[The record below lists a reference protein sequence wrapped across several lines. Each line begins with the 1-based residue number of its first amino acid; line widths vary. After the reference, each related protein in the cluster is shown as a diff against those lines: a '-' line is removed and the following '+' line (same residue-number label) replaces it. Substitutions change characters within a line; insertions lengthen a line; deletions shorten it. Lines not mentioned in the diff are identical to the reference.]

1 MAKFKIYA
9 GLSGGFGGA
18 RYCGIYECDN
28 KQEAETYAR
37 EQAIEEYESYGG
49 YHGLYTWDS
58 MRQEIADD
66 EYDGDIDA
74 VDPDDVD
81 MRMMEEVE
89 GWLTYRIV
97 PVPDNFPIDWDED
110 DDDQYDPNADD
121 DADTTFYNL
130 S

>member
-1 MAKFKIYA
+1 MPKFKIYA

-18 RYCGIYECDN
+18 RYYGVYECAD
-28 KQEAETYAR
+28 KDEAETYAR

-66 EYDGDIDA
+66 EYDGDIEA
-74 VDPDDVD
+74 VDPEDVD

-89 GWLTYRIV
+89 GWLTYKVI
-97 PVPDNFPIDWDED
+97 PVHDDFPLDWSED
-110 DDDQYDPNADD
+110 DDDNCDD
-121 DADTTFYNL
+121 DDDPDCYCE
-130 S
+130 

>member
-1 MAKFKIYA
+1 MPKFKIYA

-18 RYCGIYECDN
+18 RYCGVYECADRD
-28 KQEAETYAR
+28 EAETFAR
-37 EQAIEEYESYGG
+37 EQAVEEYESYGG

-66 EYDGDIDA
+66 EYDGDIEQ

-89 GWLTYRIV
+89 GWLTYRVV
-97 PVPDNFPIDWDED
+97 PVHDNFPLDWSEKDDENCED
-110 DDDQYDPNADD
+110 DDPDCYCE
-121 DADTTFYNL
+121 
-130 S
+130 

>member
-18 RYCGIYECDN
+18 RYCGVYECEN
-28 KQEAETYAR
+28 EQEAETYAR
-37 EQAIEEYESYGG
+37 EQAVEEYESYGG

-58 MRQEIADD
+58 MRQEIADE
-66 EYDGDIDA
+66 EYDGDIEA

-81 MRMMEEVE
+81 MRLMEEVE

-97 PVPDNFPIDWDED
+97 RVRDDFPLDWSED
-110 DDDQYDPNADD
+110 DDDEYCDD
-121 DADTTFYNL
+121 DDPDTNVHNL
-130 S
+130 D

>member
-18 RYCGIYECDN
+18 RFCGVYECDSE
-28 KQEAETYAR
+28 QEAETYAR

-66 EYDGDIDA
+66 EYDGDIEA
-74 VDPDDVD
+74 VDPEDVD
-81 MRMMEEVE
+81 MRMIEEVE

-97 PVPDNFPIDWDED
+97 PVPDDFPIDWDKED
-110 DDDQYDPNADD
+110 DDD
-121 DADTTFYNL
+121 DADTTFYNV

>member
-18 RYCGIYECDN
+18 RYCGVYECDN
-28 KQEAETYAR
+28 EQEAETYAR

-66 EYDGDIDA
+66 EYDGDIEA
-74 VDPDDVD
+74 VDHEDVD
-81 MRMMEEVE
+81 MRMVEEVE
-89 GWLTYRIV
+89 GWLTYRIIRV
-97 PVPDNFPIDWDED
+97 RDDFPLDWSED
-110 DDDQYDPNADD
+110 DDEYYNDD
-121 DADTTFYNL
+121 DSDTSVHNL
-130 S
+130 D